1 MLGSEQGVKDEA
13 PLRVVLP
20 TRKPGNLTVASR
32 TPSSK
37 ALTVLRCAPELCSHH
52 MPGGGK
58 EEIKCPSLTFITFRF
73 VMRLCHGYQT
83 PDPPVRICPVRPIRH
98 HCAALRGEREMLSCS
113 NPSFTNP
120 FVADVVNPHMQ
131 LCLLR
136 PPPHGLSGPLGIVW
150 NL

>member
-20 TRKPGNLTVASR
+20 TRKPANLTVASR

-37 ALTVLRCAPELCSHH
+37 ALTVSRCAPELCSHH

-73 VMRLCHGYQT
+73 VMRLCHGHQT

-98 HCAALRGEREMLSCS
+98 HCAALRGERERR
-113 NPSFTNP
+113 
-120 FVADVVNPHMQ
+120 FVVRTPHSPILLWQTWSIPTCNFACCAHLPMG
-131 LCLLR
+131 CLVHLE
-136 PPPHGLSGPLGIVW
+136 
-150 NL
+150 